1 MSTLPPP
8 TFNNRT
14 DILHEAN
21 YLVNGDRND
30 TYGDPIDDFSTTAEF
45 WSTYLRRIVDRRET
59 LQLKP
64 HDVAVM
70 MNLLKVSRLS
80 WSPEKRDHWTDSA
93 GYIAC
98 GWDCV
103 VREDGLYFGGLHFG
117 PSEEDADHA

>member
-8 TFNNRT
+8 SLDLNNRSS
-14 DILHEAN
+14 LLQEAA

-30 TYGDPIDDFSTTAEF
+30 QYGDPIDDFSTTADF
-45 WSTYLRRIVDRRET
+45 WTTYLRRVFDRREEFK
-59 LQLKP
+59 LLP

-80 WSPEKRDHWTDSA
+80 WSPEKRDHWADSA

-98 GWDCV
+98 GWDCI
-103 VREDGLYFGGLHFG
+103 VREDGL
-117 PSEEDADHA
+117 SDAV